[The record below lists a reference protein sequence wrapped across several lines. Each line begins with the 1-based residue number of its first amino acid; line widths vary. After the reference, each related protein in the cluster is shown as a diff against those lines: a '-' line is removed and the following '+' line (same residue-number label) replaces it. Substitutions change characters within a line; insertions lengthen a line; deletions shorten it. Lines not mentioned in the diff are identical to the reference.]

1 MLSYLVAISLGLFQ
15 GNQIRIQTLVNVIDI
30 SAFVY
35 TVIYLNRDLS
45 IALYLDFG

>member
-15 GNQIRIQTLVNVIDI
+15 GNQIRLQTLVNVIDI

-35 TVIYLNRDLS
+35 TVI
-45 IALYLDFG
+45 